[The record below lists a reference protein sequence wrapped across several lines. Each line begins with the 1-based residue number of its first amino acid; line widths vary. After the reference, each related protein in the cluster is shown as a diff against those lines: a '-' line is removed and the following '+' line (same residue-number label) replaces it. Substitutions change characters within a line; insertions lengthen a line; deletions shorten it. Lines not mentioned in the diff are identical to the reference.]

1 MEIKVDVNAEQINQA
16 VAEAIA
22 KSVVGE
28 KIKEFIEKSLKDMTS
43 SYGNPIEPVVR
54 NLVLES
60 VRDYL
65 VANYKPKLE
74 ELVKQR
80 ITDEM
85 VAAFIDKVW
94 QTYINSR

>member
-54 NLVLES
+54 QLVLDS
-60 VRDYL
+60 IKDCL

-74 ELVKQR
+74 QLVKER

-85 VAAFIDKVW
+85 VGAFIDKVW
-94 QTYINSR
+94 ANYINS